1 MSPWSSL
8 WTTSAT
14 NGAAIPALDADIV
27 WKGLLKQ
34 SSWFC
39 MVFVSIR
46 SRHDHAYCT
55 NRRMG
60 KDTLKEILTL
70 SSVDR
75 VRILS
80 NRHTERIPEILK
92 ELQAGRKTWRFPK
105 VPLGTRSAWEDS
117 SKRQIMSSILRLSS
131 HRFPVRT
138 DWLPIA
144 VMISGG
150 RRLLSCYISVRVS

>member
-39 MVFVSIR
+39 MVSVSIR
-46 SRHDHAYCT
+46 SRHYHAYCT

-70 SSVDR
+70 PSVDR

-80 NRHTERIPEILK
+80 NRHMERIPEILK
-92 ELQAGRKTWRFPK
+92 ERQADRKSMEVSEGPVGNPECMGGFIEKADYVIDPAA
-105 VPLGTRSAWEDS
+105 VIPPLSGQKLA
-117 SKRQIMSSILRLSS
+117 S
-131 HRFPVRT
+131 HRCN
-138 DWLPIA
+138 
-144 VMISGG
+144 ISGG